1 MVHNLLV
8 GSIHAENWLNVY
20 EVQLLRIFST
30 YLLSTVRLASSASS
44 PSSGRVEVRY
54 KGIWGTI
61 CDYSWD
67 LQDANVVCRQLGY
80 DGALSVP
87 RRAIFGRGA
96 GQIWL
101 SHVQCVGNEESI
113 SQCRHMGWG
122 VHYCQHSYDASVVC
136 RPAGK
141 VMHVHGSIKISVKLE
156 KPHLFPSLLNCSVH
170 IKEMT
175 LFAINQREKY
185 SVQLIVIGKHNN
197 HLSLFPFF
205 HQDSPPLPLDLSP
218 RTVFFQWLC
227 NTKWSKGSI

>member
-80 DGALSVP
+80 DGALFVP

-101 SHVQCVGNEESI
+101 SRVQCLGNETSI

-122 VHYCQHSYDASVVC
+122 VHYCQHSSDASVVC

-141 VMHVHGSIKISVKLE
+141 VMYMYMKCMYTE
-156 KPHLFPSLLNCSVH
+156 
-170 IKEMT
+170 
-175 LFAINQREKY
+175 A
-185 SVQLIVIGKHNN
+185 
-197 HLSLFPFF
+197 
-205 HQDSPPLPLDLSP
+205 
-218 RTVFFQWLC
+218 
-227 NTKWSKGSI
+227 